1 MDTERPRARAKAAT
15 APPSDRLPLRK
26 CIPHLGYKSSVQ
38 AYGCPIQLLSF
49 ESSSTTNVTAK
60 DLIPGQRAIVSSFSD
75 AKLAVFL
82 AERGVVAGEML
93 CVERVAP
100 FGDPIAIRVSD
111 HLLCLRKTE
120 ASTILVQPE
129 SV

>member
-1 MDTERPRARAKAAT
+1 MDTERTRAKARDAI
-15 APPSDRLPLRK
+15 AQAFRK
-26 CIPHLGYKSSVQ
+26 FPIHPTIPHLGYKRSVQ
-38 AYGCPIQLLSF
+38 ADGCPIQLLSF
-49 ESSSTTNVTAK
+49 ESTSTTKVTAK

-75 AKLAVFL
+75 AKLAAFL
-82 AERGVVAGEML
+82 AERGVVAGETI

-100 FGDPIAIRVSD
+100 FGGPMAIRVSD

-129 SV
+129 TV